1 MSSETNGSAQPSNES
16 KRHINRIKIAGLILT
31 ICGLCLFLYFGYSV
45 GFGFIADSVQR
56 FGFAGF
62 AVILIIYFCRVLLR
76 STAWS
81 LSVHE
86 PFKLRLKD
94 AVPAVIIGEAMSS
107 MVPLGI
113 LISGTSKAVAVRK
126 KIPLIGG
133 LSSVATEN
141 LFYSF
146 TTSIFLIV
154 GSLIFVRSF
163 PIDEAW
169 QMTIDGI
176 IAAIGVILIF
186 LMLMVIRQWH
196 FASAV
201 SGWLY
206 QKGLLTGILEKGRY
220 QIRLFENIIY
230 DFYRRYPQRFLPI
243 IICEFVYHGLGI
255 AEVLFVLSR
264 ISESGTLLNAF
275 LLESVSRLITIVF
288 KFVPFLVGVDEAGA
302 SFVAETVGIAAG
314 IGVTLAVIRKG
325 RIVFWAIIG
334 VALIIKRGLTLG
346 HFIEAAEEVKDPHS
360 G

>member
-1 MSSETNGSAQPSNES
+1 MNPED
-16 KRHINRIKIAGLILT
+16 KIAASRPKYTKKHIDRLKIVGILLT
-31 ICGLCLFLYFGYSV
+31 IFGVSLFIYFGISV
-45 GFGFIADSVQR
+45 GFATIAKGVQD
-56 FGFAGF
+56 FGVAGF
-62 AVILIIYFCRVLLR
+62 AIILVIYFFRICLR
-76 STAWS
+76 AAAWN

-86 PFKLRLKD
+86 PYSLTMKD
-94 AVPAVIIGEAMSS
+94 TVPAVIIGEAMSS

-163 PIDEAW
+163 PIDSAW
-169 QMTIDGI
+169 AMTIDGV
-176 IAAIGVILIF
+176 IAAIVVILIF
-186 LMLMVIRQWH
+186 LLLLVIRQWH
-196 FASAV
+196 FASEACE
-201 SGWLY
+201 WLY
-206 QKGLLTGILEKGRY
+206 QRGILTRVFENGRV
-220 QIRLFENIIY
+220 QVRLFENLIY
-230 DFYRRYPQRFLPI
+230 DFYRRYPKRFLPI
-243 IICEFVYHGLGI
+243 VLFELTFHSLGVL
-255 AEVLFVLSR
+255 EVLFILSR
-264 ISESGTLLNAF
+264 ISGDGSLLNSF
-275 LLESVSRLITIVF
+275 LLESVSRLITIIF

-302 SFVAETVGIAAG
+302 SFVAQTVGIAVG

-325 RIVFWAIIG
+325 RILFWAIIG

-346 HFIEAAEEVKDPHS
+346 HFFDAADEANNGHS